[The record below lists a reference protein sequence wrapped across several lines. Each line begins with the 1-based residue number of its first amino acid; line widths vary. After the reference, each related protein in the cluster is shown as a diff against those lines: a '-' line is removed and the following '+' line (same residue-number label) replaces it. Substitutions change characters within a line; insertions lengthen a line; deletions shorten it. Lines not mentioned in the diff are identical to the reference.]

1 MAADDLARFRHMCRQ
16 FRWLAI
22 FMVCSVGAILA
33 LMYVIVPA
41 VFVVRREHRD
51 LTLLLREIVWASPS
65 LLYLFAVWSI
75 GSGLGQLA
83 KGRLIQPT
91 LSSALRRVGLALGFG
106 GVLSVFGVTNLIRI
120 IEGGRVT
127 NLMRLLGDE
136 RSSWAYFD
144 VAGMPLGMIGG
155 ALFLLGRVLDQATRL
170 QAEMDEMI

>member
-1 MAADDLARFRHMCRQ
+1 MTADDLARFRRMCRQ
-16 FRWLAI
+16 FRWLAV

-41 VFVVRREHRD
+41 VFAARGEHRD
-51 LTLLLREIVWASPS
+51 LTLLLREIVWASPT
-65 LLYLFAVWSI
+65 LLNLFAVWSI
-75 GSGLGQLA
+75 GSALGQLA

-106 GVLSVFGVTNLIRI
+106 GLLSVFG
-120 IEGGRVT
+120 VT

-144 VAGMPLGMIGG
+144 VAGMTLGMIGG
-155 ALFLLGRVLDQATRL
+155 ALFLLGRVIDQAGLL

>member
-1 MAADDLARFRHMCRQ
+1 MTADDLARFRRMCRQ
-16 FRWLAI
+16 FRWLAV

-41 VFVVRREHRD
+41 VFAASGEHRD
-51 LTLLLREIVWASPS
+51 LTLLLREIVWASPT

-75 GSGLGQLA
+75 GSALGQLA

-106 GVLSVFGVTNLIRI
+106 GLLSVFG
-120 IEGGRVT
+120 VT

-144 VAGMPLGMIGG
+144 VAGMTLGMIGG
-155 ALFLLGRVLDQATRL
+155 ALFLLGRVIDQAGLL

>member
-1 MAADDLARFRHMCRQ
+1 MAADDLARFRRMYRQ
-16 FRWLAI
+16 FRWLAV

-41 VFVVRREHRD
+41 VFAARGEHRD
-51 LTLLLREIVWASPS
+51 LTLLLREIVWASPT

-75 GSGLGQLA
+75 GSALGQLA

-106 GVLSVFGVTNLIRI
+106 GLLSVFG
-120 IEGGRVT
+120 VT

-144 VAGMPLGMIGG
+144 VAGMTLGMIGG
-155 ALFLLGRVLDQATRL
+155 ALFLLGRVIDQAGLL

>member
-83 KGRLIQPT
+83 KGRWIQPT

-106 GVLSVFGVTNLIRI
+106 GVLSVFGVTNL
-120 IEGGRVT
+120 
-127 NLMRLLGDE
+127 MRLLGDE

-144 VAGMPLGMIGG
+144 VAGMTLGMIGG